1 MRVDYN
7 FINIIFKF
15 IFCGVKYTPFCQM
28 TDTKKVSM
36 ESTME
41 STMEGKVDDV
51 KDIKQGELYI
61 NQLVDE
67 AKKIIGISNLSAGNI
82 LIITQKLIV
91 CAEKLKKI
99 SGLEK
104 KTLVLAAMNRII
116 SEQKISDDEKQ
127 LLVSLLGT
135 LVSSGID
142 LLVDVAKKMKK
153 VKCFC

>member
-1 MRVDYN
+1 
-7 FINIIFKF
+7 
-15 IFCGVKYTPFCQM
+15 
-28 TDTKKVSM
+28 M